1 MDINNFI
8 KTLSIEVRQVLKNS
22 KMPKNVMVGFSKNNT
37 YVCDVVL
44 STPEEKANFLRATH
58 KFFRESK
65 VENYFY
71 VIRGFM
77 LDKDLLPDVSEQEM
91 HGEIVYNHPMKQEC
105 IIMGVVSTEAKK
117 NSTIIFRVLQNGK
130 VDILNEIV
138 INDANGNFNDL
149 LESTI

>member
-44 STPEEKANFLRATH
+44 STPEEKENFLRATH
-58 KFFRESK
+58 KFFRESR
-65 VENYFY
+65 VINYFY

-77 LDKDLLPDVSEQEM
+77 LDKSLLPDVSEQEM

-105 IIMGVVSTEAKK
+105 IVMGAVSTEAKK

-138 INDANGNFNDL
+138 INDANGNFNSL